1 MGSLLQLS
9 MELLSQTK
17 RGFTLIEMVL
27 VLFILS
33 LLLILTPIRKPTL
46 TLNQFENEYILTQ
59 LQAMSSFSPRQ
70 YDHQEDSNVSILTFN
85 EWGNVNQA
93 QTIKTSKSSYRI
105 QLGTGRYEK

>member
-1 MGSLLQLS
+1 

-17 RGFTLIEMVL
+17 RGFTLIEMLL

-33 LLLILTPIRKPTL
+33 ILILLTPFRKPSL
-46 TLNQFENEYILTQ
+46 TLNQFENEYLLAQ
-59 LQAMSSFSPRQ
+59 LQAMSSFGTKQ
-70 YDHQEDSNVSILTFN
+70 YDHQEQSNASILTFN

-93 QTIKTSKSSYRI
+93 QTIKTSKNTYRI